1 MEKYILIKNGNVGTP
16 SGYYIDA
23 NGVCQ
28 VANIPEAMEVPL
40 SQVNPNLFIILTETE
55 FQNLKQQKNSNSMRG
70 NNTIVLTENVTG
82 QEQTGRIETPFGG
95 GQSVVTL
102 QVGFD
107 YSTPTNP
114 AGADLS
120 VLIGD
125 AADMIKAKDSK
136 FDNLSTCVANGLVVT
151 GTFGTRSVEIL
162 NKLAKNQVRFHTMQG
177 EAAAASYWSNKV
189 PMAVLSSNIQGNP
202 NVLDVD
208 FQINQ
213 DGSQFNDKIR
223 QVPGFRF
230 TISDFT
236 AIQISVL
243 AGEKVAFTFKVRSYG
258 AAQIMELASA

>member
-1 MEKYILIKNGNVGTP
+1 MEKYILIKNGNFGTP
-16 SGYYIDA
+16 TGYYLSDKGELIALTLPDA
-23 NGVCQ
+23 C
-28 VANIPEAMEVPL
+28 PVPL
-40 SQVNPNLFIILTETE
+40 EKIDNNLFIILTEQE
-55 FQNLKQQKNSNSMRG
+55 FLNLKNSKTMSKM
-70 NNTIVLTENVTG
+70 NNTVVLTENTIG
-82 QEQTGRIETPFGG
+82 QESTGRIETPFGG
-95 GQSVVTL
+95 GQSIVTL

-107 YSTPTNP
+107 YTSPVG
-114 AGADLS
+114 AGKDLS

-125 AADMIKAKDSK
+125 AADMIKAKDAK
-136 FDNLSTCVANGLVVT
+136 FDNLSTAVANGLVVT
-151 GTFGTRSVEIL
+151 GTWGTRSVEIL

-236 AIQISVL
+236 AIQIIVNN
-243 AGEKVAFTFKVRSYG
+243 GEKVSFTFKVRSYG
-258 AAQIMELASA
+258 AAQVMELASA

>member
-16 SGYYIDA
+16 SGYYISEKGELIA
-23 NGVCQ
+23 LTL
-28 VANIPEAMEVPL
+28 PESCPVPL
-40 SQVNPNLFIILTETE
+40 EKIDKNLFIILTQEE
-55 FQNLKQQKNSNSMRG
+55 FSNFKNRNMNKV
-70 NNTIVLTENVTG
+70 NNTLVLTENAIG
-82 QEQTGRIETPFGG
+82 QESVGRIETPFGG

-107 YSTPTNP
+107 YTNP
-114 AGADLS
+114 TAPGKDLS

-125 AADMIKAKDSK
+125 AADMIKAKDAK
-136 FDNLSTCVANGLVVT
+136 WDNLSTAVGNGLVVT
-151 GTFGTRSVEIL
+151 GTWGARSVEIL
-162 NKLAKNQVRFHTMQG
+162 NKLAKNQVRFHTLQG

-202 NVLDVD
+202 NTLDVD

-236 AIQISVL
+236 AIQIVVNN
-243 AGEKVAFTFKVRSYG
+243 GEKVNFTFKVRSYG
-258 AAQIMELASA
+258 AAQVMELASA

>member
-1 MEKYILIKNGNVGTP
+1 MEKYILIKNGSTATP
-16 SGYYIDA
+16 SGYYINQTGELTA
-23 NGVCQ
+23 LQ
-28 VANIPEAMEVPL
+28 IPEAVPVPL
-40 SQVNPNLFIILTETE
+40 EKVDKNLFIILTQEE
-55 FQNLKQQKNSNSMRG
+55 FLNFKSSKQMQKM
-70 NNTIVLTENVTG
+70 NNTVILTENAIG
-82 QEQTGRIETPFGG
+82 QESVGRVETPFGG

-107 YSTPTNP
+107 YTAPVAP
-114 AGADLS
+114 GKDLS

-125 AADMIKAKDSK
+125 AADMIKAKDPK
-136 FDNLSTCVANGLVVT
+136 FDTLALAVANGLVVT
-151 GTFGTRSVEIL
+151 GTWGTRSVEIL

-236 AIQISVL
+236 AIQIVVL
-243 AGEKVAFTFKVRSYG
+243 NGEKVSFTFKIRSYG

>member
-16 SGYYIDA
+16 SGFYINQTGELTAAQLPDA
-23 NGVCQ
+23 C
-28 VANIPEAMEVPL
+28 PVPL
-40 SQVNPNLFIILTETE
+40 EKIDSNLFIILTQEE
-55 FQNLKQQKNSNSMRG
+55 FTNLKNGKNMNKV
-70 NNTIVLTENVTG
+70 NNTLVLTENAIG
-82 QEQTGRIETPFGG
+82 QESVGRIETPFGG
-95 GQSVVTL
+95 GQSIVTL

-107 YSTPTNP
+107 YTIPIA
-114 AGADLS
+114 AGTDLS

-125 AADMIKAKDSK
+125 AADMIKAKDAK
-136 FDNLSTCVANGLVVT
+136 FDNLAAAVANGLKVT
-151 GTFGTRSVEIL
+151 GTWGAKSVEIL

-202 NVLDVD
+202 NTLDVD

-236 AIQISVL
+236 AIQIVVNN
-243 AGEKVAFTFKVRSYG
+243 GEKVNFTFKVRSYG
-258 AAQIMELASA
+258 AAQVMELASA

>member
-1 MEKYILIKNGNVGTP
+1 LTLSEKRLKIKN
-16 SGYYIDA
+16 S
-23 NGVCQ
+23 
-28 VANIPEAMEVPL
+28 
-40 SQVNPNLFIILTETE
+40 
-55 FQNLKQQKNSNSMRG
+55 KQMSKM
-70 NNTIVLTENVTG
+70 NNTLVLTENAIG
-82 QEQTGRIETPFGG
+82 QESVGRVETPFGG

-107 YSTPTNP
+107 YTTVTVPGT
-114 AGADLS
+114 ADLS

-136 FDNLSTCVANGLVVT
+136 WDNLAACVANGLVVT

-236 AIQISVL
+236 AIQVSVL
-243 AGEKVAFTFKVRSYG
+243 EGEKVAFTFKVRSYG

>member
-1 MEKYILIKNGNVGTP
+1 MEKYILIKNGNFGIP
-16 SGYYIDA
+16 SGYYLNQSGELSEIKL
-23 NGVCQ
+23 
-28 VANIPEAMEVPL
+28 PEACPVPL
-40 SQVNPNLFIILTETE
+40 EKVNNNLFIILTKEE
-55 FQNLKQQKNSNSMRG
+55 FSNLKNSKTMQKV
-70 NNTIVLTENVTG
+70 NNTLVLTENAIG
-82 QEQTGRIETPFGG
+82 QESVGRIETPFGG

-107 YSTPTNP
+107 YTAPVAPGT
-114 AGADLS
+114 DLS

-136 FDNLSTCVANGLVVT
+136 FDNLSAAVANGLTVT
-151 GTFGTRSVEIL
+151 GTWGTRSVEIL

-189 PMAVLSSNIQGNP
+189 PMSVLSSNIQGNP

-236 AIQISVL
+236 AIQIVVNN
-243 AGEKVAFTFKVRSYG
+243 GEKVSFTFKVRSYG
-258 AAQIMELASA
+258 AAQVMELASA

>member
-1 MEKYILIKNGNVGTP
+1 MEKYILIKTGNVGTP
-16 SGYYIDA
+16 SGYYINQTGELTAAQLPDA
-23 NGVCQ
+23 C
-28 VANIPEAMEVPL
+28 PVPL
-40 SQVNPNLFIILTETE
+40 EKIDNNLFIILTQEE
-55 FQNLKQQKNSNSMRG
+55 FLNLKNKNMNKV
-70 NNTIVLTENVTG
+70 NNTLVLSENVIG
-82 QEQTGRIETPFGG
+82 QEQTGRVETPFGG

-107 YSTPTNP
+107 YTTVTVPGT
-114 AGADLS
+114 ADLS

-136 FDNLSTCVANGLVVT
+136 WDNLAACVANGLVVT

-189 PMAVLSSNIQGNP
+189 PMSVLSSNIQGNP

-243 AGEKVAFTFKVRSYG
+243 EGEKVAFTFKVRSYG

>member
-16 SGYYIDA
+16 SGYYINQTGELTA
-23 NGVCQ
+23 LQ
-28 VANIPEAMEVPL
+28 LPEAIPVPL
-40 SQVNPNLFIILTETE
+40 EKIDNNLFIILTQEE
-55 FQNLKQQKNSNSMRG
+55 FTNFKTQKQMSKM
-70 NNTIVLTENVTG
+70 NNTLVLTENAIG
-82 QEQTGRIETPFGG
+82 QESVGRVETPFGG

-107 YSTPTNP
+107 YTNATV
-114 AGADLS
+114 AGTDLS
-120 VLIGD
+120 TLIGD

-136 FDNLSTCVANGLVVT
+136 WDNLAAAVANGLVVT
-151 GTFGTRSVEIL
+151 GTWGTRSVEIL

-189 PMAVLSSNIQGNP
+189 PMSVLSSNIQGNP

-236 AIQISVL
+236 AIQIVVNN
-243 AGEKVAFTFKVRSYG
+243 GEKVSFTFKVRSYG

>member
-1 MEKYILIKNGNVGTP
+1 MEKYILIKNDNFGIP
-16 SGYYIDA
+16 SGYYLNDKGEITSVTLPA
-23 NGVCQ
+23 AC
-28 VANIPEAMEVPL
+28 PVPL
-40 SQVNPNLFIILTETE
+40 EKIDKNLFIILTQEE
-55 FQNLKQQKNSNSMRG
+55 FSNLKNSKTMNRV
-70 NNTIVLTENVTG
+70 NNTLVLAENTIG
-82 QEQTGRIETPFGG
+82 QETVGRVETPFGG

-107 YSTPTNP
+107 YTAPVG
-114 AGADLS
+114 AGKDLS

-125 AADMIKAKDSK
+125 AADMIKAKDAK
-136 FDNLSTCVANGLVVT
+136 WDNLAVAVANGLVVT
-151 GTFGTRSVEIL
+151 GTWGARSVEIL

-177 EAAAASYWSNKV
+177 EAATASYWSNKV

-202 NVLDVD
+202 NTLDVD

-236 AIQISVL
+236 AIQIVVNN
-243 AGEKVAFTFKVRSYG
+243 GEKVNFTFKVRSYG

>member
-1 MEKYILIKNGNVGTP
+1 MEKYILLKNGNFGTP
-16 SGYYIDA
+16 SGYYLSDKGELIALTLPDA
-23 NGVCQ
+23 C
-28 VANIPEAMEVPL
+28 PVPL
-40 SQVNPNLFIILTETE
+40 EKIDNNLFIILTEQE
-55 FQNLKQQKNSNSMRG
+55 FLNLKNSKTMSKM
-70 NNTIVLTENVTG
+70 NNTVVLTENVIG
-82 QEQTGRIETPFGG
+82 QEQTGRVETPFGG

-107 YSTPTNP
+107 YSTPTAP
-114 AGADLS
+114 GVADLS

-136 FDNLSTCVANGLVVT
+136 WDNLAACVANGLVVT

-243 AGEKVAFTFKVRSYG
+243 EGEKVAFTFKVRSYG